1 MLQETYVFSYLLLTN
16 VLSQS
21 VYTLVIQQDEA
32 KKADNTSLGISKRC
46 LLKLGDFFLRVT
58 FQ

>member
-32 KKADNTSLGISKRC
+32 KKADNLGY
-46 LLKLGDFFLRVT
+46 KLGH
-58 FQ
+58 Q